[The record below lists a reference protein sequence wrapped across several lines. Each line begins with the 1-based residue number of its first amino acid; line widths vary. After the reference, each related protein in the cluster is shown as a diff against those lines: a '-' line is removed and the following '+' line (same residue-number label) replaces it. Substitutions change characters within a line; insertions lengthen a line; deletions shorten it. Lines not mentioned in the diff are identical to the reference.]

1 MVACPNPD
9 FDTMYDEWL
18 HYNSKEYNGVLKPE
32 ISELGSGSD
41 FTTFLQIQGIS
52 CTSMSYVSMLAQQIK
67 LC

>member
-9 FDTMYDEWL
+9 FDTVYDEWL

-41 FTTFLQIQGIS
+41 FTTFL
-52 CTSMSYVSMLAQQIK
+52 YFNE
-67 LC
+67 LCKYARTAD